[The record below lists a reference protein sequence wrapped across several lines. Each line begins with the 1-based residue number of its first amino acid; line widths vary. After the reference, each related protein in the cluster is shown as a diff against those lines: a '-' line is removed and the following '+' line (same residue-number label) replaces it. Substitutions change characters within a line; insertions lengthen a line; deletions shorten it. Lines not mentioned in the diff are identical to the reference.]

1 MLNRTTK
8 LLLAIAIA
16 APFALWARSTG
27 PILRRTGAPTDDG
40 GQTCRQCHTTFEL
53 NSPGGRVT
61 IEAQPYKPGI
71 KQTIRVTVF
80 HPEAMRWGFELT
92 ARQVSNENV
101 TAGTFSANEE
111 VQIKCDDGVPGNTFG
126 RNGPCEGGVKEFAEH
141 LEAATRTGS
150 GGSKTFLVEWT
161 PPANEVGRIVFY
173 AAGNAA
179 NNNGN
184 NQGDRIYTTRL
195 EIPLD
200 PTAACNIAQRPTI
213 SQIQDAARFTST
225 VAQNGLFTIKG
236 SNFATPGNRRIAGA
250 GDIEDNRFGRELACI
265 AVEVNGQRVPITY
278 TQQDQINAQM
288 PTIDSTGTVQVRVIA
303 NPGRPNELRSD
314 VGMATLAATAPQ
326 FFTFNG
332 TSVAALNAD
341 NTIAADPAVVTGGR
355 PVAPGGV
362 VQLFATGLGFTD
374 PIFSSGEIVPSGR
387 LVQFRPG
394 TVTVTIGGTT
404 VPASDILYAG
414 LAPGAIS
421 GLYQINVRVPASA
434 AAGNVPITMAVNGV
448 ASATGTTI
456 PVRNP

>member
-1 MLNRTTK
+1 MVNRTTK
-8 LLLAIAIA
+8 LLFAISIA
-16 APFALWARSTG
+16 APFALWAFSTG
-27 PILRRTGAPTDDG
+27 PQVRRSGVPVDDG
-40 GQTCRQCHTTFEL
+40 GATCTNCHRGNDL

-80 HPEAMRWGFELT
+80 HPEALRWGFQLT

-101 TAGTFSANEE
+101 TAGSLIANDE
-111 VQIKCDDGVPGNTFG
+111 VQIRCDDGRPNSPGTP
-126 RNGPCEGGVKEFAEH
+126 GPCEGGVKEFAEH
-141 LEAATRTGS
+141 VQDATRTGAA
-150 GGSKTFLVEWT
+150 GSKTFTVEWM
-161 PPANEVGRIVFY
+161 PPANEVGRIVLY

-179 NNNGN
+179 NGNGN
-184 NQGDRIYTTRL
+184 NQGDRIYNTRI

-200 PTAACNIAQRPTI
+200 PTAACNIAQRPVI

-225 VAQNGLFTIKG
+225 LAQNGLFTIKG
-236 SNFATPGNRRIAGA
+236 SNFGTPGNRRIAGA
-250 GDIEDNRFGRELACI
+250 GDIENSRFGRELACI

-278 TQQDQINAQM
+278 TQQDQINAQI
-288 PTIDSTGTVQVRVIA
+288 PTIDSTGPVQVRVIA

-314 VGMATLAATAPQ
+314 VGTATLAATAPQ

-332 TSVAALNAD
+332 TSVAALHAD
-341 NTIAADPAVVTGGR
+341 NAIAADPTVVPGART
-355 PVAPGGV
+355 VAPGGV
-362 VQLFATGLGFTD
+362 LQLFATGLGFTD
-374 PIFSSGEIVPSGR
+374 PIFASGEIVPGDR
-387 LVQFRPG
+387 QVQFRPG

-421 GLYQINVRVPASA
+421 GLYQINVRVPATA
-434 AAGNVPITMAVNGV
+434 AAGNVPVTMSVSGV
-448 ASATGTTI
+448 ASAAGTTI